1 MLRPPQPVLLPWL
14 QPGGLELPL
23 RPLLCPVVNPDGKP
37 PLKLAPPPCPPPPPC
52 LAKAGAA
59 MPAPTTTAA
68 ISAAAAIPLAIT
80 PPPRFHAARKTPGF
94 LLLFLPVAFAG
105 PGDDA
110 VSAIGDVLPRRG
122 GAAFPAAAIS

>member
-23 RPLLCPVVNPDGKP
+23 RPLLCPVVDPDGKP
-37 PLKLAPPPCPPPPPC
+37 PLNPAPPPCPPPPPC

-59 MPAPTTTAA
+59 IPAPTTTAA

-80 PPPRFHAARKTPGF
+80 PPPPLSVLVAKRLRSRCCSSNPVRRAR
-94 LLLFLPVAFAG
+94 
-105 PGDDA
+105 DDA
-110 VSAIGDVLPRRG
+110 VSAIDNAPPG
-122 GAAFPAAAIS
+122 

>member
-14 QPGGLELPL
+14 QPGGLEL
-23 RPLLCPVVNPDGKP
+23 LLQ
-37 PLKLAPPPCPPPPPC
+37 APPPCPPPSPC

-68 ISAAAAIPLAIT
+68 INAAAAIPLAIT
-80 PPPRFHAARKTPGF
+80 PPPQSSCRLQNAWV
-94 LLLFLPVAFAG
+94 LVAVPPSRIRG

-110 VSAIGDVLPRRG
+110 VSAMDNAPPDGGD
-122 GAAFPAAAIS
+122 AAFPAAPISPISRPCNDERSSA

>member
-23 RPLLCPVVNPDGKP
+23 RPLLCPVVNPDGEP
-37 PLKLAPPPCPPPPPC
+37 PLTLAPPPCPPPPPC

-68 ISAAAAIPLAIT
+68 INAAAAIPLAIT
-80 PPPRFHAARKTPGF
+80 PPPQSSCWSQNASGPWRVPFNPANGRADELAP
-94 LLLFLPVAFAG
+94 LLT
-105 PGDDA
+105 
-110 VSAIGDVLPRRG
+110 RG
-122 GAAFPAAAIS
+122 R